1 MRKTPDG
8 KKIENFDLCERR
20 VLEQSRQYWNVHKID
35 AKIEVRERLIE
46 VITIVRRSL
55 NRDQVLLSRSLNE
68 RFKHKKTA
76 NLPTMT
82 RKGYSSDNY
91 HVE

>member
-1 MRKTPDG
+1 MECTQD
-8 KKIENFDLCERR
+8 RR
-20 VLEQSRQYWNVHKID
+20 E
-35 AKIEVRERLIE
+35 EVRERLIE

-91 HVE
+91 HVEEDWPHIVGVQFSRK